1 MTKQDEKDIND
12 VAQKLGAMAS
22 NWKDPKERAISLL
35 RSVELYSR
43 LSCGQESD
51 ERVLE
56 ASRGLCGAVVMEL
69 GGEETWMSPRT
80 YEPDPEVSS
89 IMLAGAR
96 LACLKHG
103 VLKDLPV
110 VKDWL
115 DFSIEVLNESAN
127 LVGAA

>member
-22 NWKDPKERAISLL
+22 NHKEPRERMETLL
-35 RSVELYSR
+35 RCVLLYSMASSGPKAQGR
-43 LSCGQESD
+43 I
-51 ERVLE
+51 LE
-56 ASRGLCGAVVMEL
+56 ASRGLNEAIMQEL
-69 GGEETWMSPRT
+69 GGEETWVSPRT
-80 YEPDPEVSS
+80 YDTDPEVSS
-89 IMLAGAR
+89 VMLAGAR

-115 DFSIEVLNESAN
+115 DFSIEVLNESVN